1 MSDGEDGDYNV
12 RETII
17 TDDQT
22 LNAMKIDLRLYDVQ
36 DCGEQARSK
45 NNEHLVALRLCIV
58 GIEIS
63 LPHELFV
70 CCNLAG

>member
-22 LNAMKIDLRLYDVQ
+22 LNAMKIDLRLYDAQ

-45 NNEHLVALRLCIV
+45 NNEHLVALRRC
-58 GIEIS
+58 IEIS
-63 LPHELFV
+63 LAHELFV